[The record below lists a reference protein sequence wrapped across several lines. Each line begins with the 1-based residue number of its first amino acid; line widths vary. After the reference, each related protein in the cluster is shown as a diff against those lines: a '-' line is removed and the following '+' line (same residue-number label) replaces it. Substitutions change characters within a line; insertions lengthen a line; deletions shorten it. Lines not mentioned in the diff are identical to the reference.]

1 MKIDLDIFR
10 IKNNNVKPKK
20 GRILISEPFLQ
31 GYYFSRSII
40 LLTEH
45 DDKGSMGLVLN
56 KPLDLKIGA
65 VLKDVSFANTK
76 LCCGGPVS
84 PDKLFFIHTLQN
96 VPGKTEL
103 APGLYFG
110 GDFEVVKALL
120 SDNPSLINNIRFF
133 IGYAGWSPG
142 QLSDELD
149 EGSWIVSRIAS
160 EQILH
165 CPNDKLW
172 STVVKSLGE
181 DYERWTN
188 FPSNPEMN

>member
-1 MKIDLDIFR
+1 MKIDLDIFK

-20 GRILISEPFLQ
+20 GRILVSEPFLQ

-45 DDKGSMGLVLN
+45 DEKGSMGLVLK

-65 VLKDVSFANTK
+65 VLKDVPFADTK

-84 PDKLFFIHTLQN
+84 PDKLFFIHTFQN
-96 VPGKTEL
+96 VPGKIEL
-103 APGLYFG
+103 ASGLYFG
-110 GDFEVVKALL
+110 GDFEVIKALIA
-120 SDNPSLINNIRFF
+120 DNPALISNVRFF

-142 QLSDELD
+142 QLNEELN
-149 EGSWIVSRIAS
+149 EGSWLVSKLGDK
-160 EQILH
+160 QILH
-165 CPNDKLW
+165 CPNAELW
-172 STVVKSLGE
+172 HTVVKTLGE
-181 DYERWTN
+181 DYESWSN